1 MSNIYVRVP
10 PSLAL
15 QIKRAAQEAGI
26 SVNLWMQR
34 LAENALAAEKMPPPP
49 DNAMDRAAQFEELLA
64 AKRRV
69 IRNVRP
75 VEMKEP
81 TPQEAME
88 AAVKA
93 LAKIQAGMWSDAER
107 LDSIL
112 SRLEDKFPDE
122 SERSA

>member
-10 PSLAL
+10 PSLAH
-15 QIKRAAQEAGI
+15 QIKRAAQDAGM

-34 LAENALAAEKMPPPP
+34 LAENALAAEKTAPPP
-49 DNAMDRAAQFEELLA
+49 DGAMERAAQFEELLA
-64 AKRRV
+64 AKRQV

-75 VEMKEP
+75 VEMKDP

-93 LAKIQAGMWSDAER
+93 LAKIQMGMWTDSER
-107 LDSIL
+107 LDSLL
-112 SRLEDKFPDE
+112 SRLEEKFPDK
-122 SERSA
+122 SEKTA